1 LGGMRDRV
9 QPMTL
14 VRRLAR
20 PLLSSIFIA
29 GGLDSL
35 RNPGPKVP
43 AAEDVAA
50 PIAARIP
57 GIPVGDTEQLI
68 RINGAVQVG
77 AGALLALGKL
87 PRLSALAL
95 AATLVPTTAAGHRFW
110 EETDP
115 SARAMQQIHFLK
127 NVSLLGGLLIAA
139 VDLEGRPGL
148 AYRASAAR
156 KTAARKLPG

>member
-1 LGGMRDRV
+1 
-9 QPMTL
+9 MTL

-20 PLLSSIFIA
+20 PLLSAVFIA

-35 RNPGPKVP
+35 RNPGPKAA
-43 AAEDVAA
+43 AAEDVAP
-50 PIAARIP
+50 PIAAHIP
-57 GIPVGDTEQLI
+57 GIPEDDTEQLVK
-68 RINGAVQVG
+68 INAAVQVG
-77 AGALLALGKL
+77 AGTLLAMGKV

-95 AATLVPTTAAGHRFW
+95 ALSLVPTTAAGHRFW

-115 SARAMQQIHFLK
+115 TARAGQQIHFLK

-156 KTAARKLPG
+156 KSAARSLPG

>member
-1 LGGMRDRV
+1 
-9 QPMTL
+9 MTV
-14 VRRLAR
+14 VRRIAR
-20 PLLSSIFIA
+20 PFLSAIFIA

-35 RNPGPKVP
+35 RNPGPKVA

-50 PIAARIP
+50 PIAAHIP
-57 GIPVGDTEQLI
+57 GIPEEDTEQLI
-68 RINGAVQVG
+68 KINAAVQLG
-77 AGALLALGKL
+77 AGTLLALGKL

-115 SARAMQQIHFLK
+115 GTRAAQQIHFLK
-127 NVSLLGGLLIAA
+127 NVGLLGGLLIAA

-148 AYRASAAR
+148 AYRASTAR
-156 KTAARKLPG
+156 KAAGRALPS

>member
-1 LGGMRDRV
+1 
-9 QPMTL
+9 MTL

-29 GGLDSL
+29 GGVDSL
-35 RNPGPKVP
+35 RSPGPKV
-43 AAEDVAA
+43 ASAQDVAP
-50 PIAARIP
+50 PIAAHIP
-57 GIPVGDTEQLI
+57 GLPADDTEQLI
-68 RINGAVQVG
+68 RINTAVQVG
-77 AGALLALGKL
+77 AGALLALGKF

-115 SARAMQQIHFLK
+115 ATRSAQQIHFLK

-148 AYRASAAR
+148 AYRASSAR
-156 KTAARKLPG
+156 RTAARKLPG